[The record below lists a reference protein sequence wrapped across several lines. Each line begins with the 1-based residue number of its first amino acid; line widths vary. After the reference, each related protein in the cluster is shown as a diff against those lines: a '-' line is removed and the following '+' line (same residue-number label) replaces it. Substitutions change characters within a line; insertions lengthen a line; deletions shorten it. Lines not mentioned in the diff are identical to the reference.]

1 MGITGSVE
9 GGKRCCDFLKTLTQ
23 PRPITRSDY
32 FNVTHHPELSMVD
45 CRYRSESTL
54 RIKLT
59 KALSLDL
66 SDLNYIKLSFCGH
79 TIVSLYCHNQHS
91 LLTLFCLRTIMLKD
105 YILLEARI
113 NFFNIKLAKDLAKDK
128 EVIMRSEILLLR
140 SKILL
145 HREKR
150 LMTLLEHKIEKKR
163 F

>member
-59 KALSLDL
+59 KS
-66 SDLNYIKLSFCGH
+66 IKLRFVG
-79 TIVSLYCHNQHS
+79 
-91 LLTLFCLRTIMLKD
+91 
-105 YILLEARI
+105 LELH
-113 NFFNIKLAKDLAKDK
+113 KVK
-128 EVIMRSEILLLR
+128 LLR
-140 SKILL
+140 AYHCEPLL
-145 HREKR
+145 P
-150 LMTLLEHKIEKKR
+150 
-163 F
+163 